1 MTIPNAEPAPTP
13 PPRRD
18 PGPVEV
24 PPPPAAVVEAIA
36 AQGVELEPAD
46 LERLHRFLTRL
57 YEANQRFNLTA
68 IRDPAQAWERHVLDA
83 LTLVGPLCSIEPEGE
98 RLRVLDL
105 GSGGGVP
112 GLVLAAVLPQVE
124 FTLVEATGKKA
135 AFLEETAA
143 ALGLANAT
151 VRAERAETLGHD
163 PWLRATFD
171 AVVARAVAPLPV
183 VLECSIPFLRERGFL
198 LAIKGAKAPQEIEA
212 SRLALHKLHAVVAQ
226 ALPTPT
232 GTIVV
237 VEKLR
242 TTPRVY
248 PRPAGTPGQKPL

>member
-1 MTIPNAEPAPTP
+1 MNEPAATGE
-13 PPRRD
+13 PPRRRE
-18 PGPVEV
+18 PKPVEV
-24 PPPPAAVVEAIA
+24 PPPPPEVVAAIA

-46 LERLHRFLTRL
+46 FGRLHRFLARL
-57 YEANQRFNLTA
+57 YEANQLFNLTA
-68 IRDPAQAWERHVLDA
+68 IRDPLQAWERHVLDA
-83 LTLVGPLCSIEPEGE
+83 LTLVGPLCSIEPGAD

-112 GLVLAAVLPQVE
+112 GLVLAAVLPEVE

-143 ALGLANAT
+143 ALGLVNAA
-151 VRAERAETLGHD
+151 VRCERAETLGHD
-163 PWLRATFD
+163 PWLRASFD

-198 LAIKGAKAPQEIEA
+198 LAIKGERAPEEIAA
-212 SRLALHKLHAVVAQ
+212 SRLALHKLHSVVAHS
-226 ALPTPT
+226 LPTPT

-242 TTPRVY
+242 TTPRAY
-248 PRPAGTPGQKPL
+248 PRPPGVPGQKPL